1 MPVVITG
8 DAGLGKSTF
17 MVNWLR
23 WHAYYSRKYFAG
35 TCRYNP
41 DRSLYYMRSAGAR
54 ADLLNLQKDERGFDE
69 GYFSGMNKESM
80 NREVVALE
88 KTVNAIRDGCNLLI
102 WNFSL
107 MQRATRPIIERALV
121 WIHKPNR
128 EKAILYIRSREFV
141 TNDVWGIKD
150 LLAAKPYEIDYYLKY
165 NPNRITTMNC
175 AKLPPKVEREY
186 LKRKRLAHAAE
197 AERQQGEAVAHEVD
211 TAVSK
216 IVAED
221 VKLGRVDFAHF
232 TDYLQT
238 KFHLGKKESKLYE
251 KDYFKYMTRNRIAA
265 QLHIPT
271 ESQQKEEE

>member
-1 MPVVITG
+1 MPVVVTG

-17 MVNWLR
+17 MLHWLR
-23 WHAYYSRKYFAG
+23 WHAYYSRKLFNG
-35 TCRYNP
+35 TCRYDP
-41 DRSLYYMRSAGAR
+41 DKSLYYMRSPGAR
-54 ADLLNLQKDERGFDE
+54 ADLLNLHKDERGFNE

-88 KTVNAIRDGCNLLI
+88 KTVNAVRDGCNLLI

-128 EKAILYIRSREFV
+128 EKAILYMRSREFI

-150 LLAAKPYEIDYYLKY
+150 ILAAKPYEIDYYLKY

-175 AKLPPKVEREY
+175 YKLPPRVEREY
-186 LKRKRLAHAAE
+186 LKRKKLAHATE
-197 AERQQGEAVAHEVD
+197 AERQHGEAVAQEVD
-211 TAVSK
+211 MAVLK

-221 VKLGRVDFAHF
+221 VKAQRVDFAHF
-232 TDYLQT
+232 TAYLQSR
-238 KFHLGKKESKLYE
+238 FNLGRREAKLYE
-251 KDYFKYMTRNRIAA
+251 REYFKFATRNRIAG
-265 QLHIPT
+265 QLHIST
-271 ESQQKEEE
+271 EGSVQLG